1 MINVKEY
8 LSRTFRMVINLF
20 RKYPLTLIIV
30 VCLTL
35 FLTTFTNTSVFKS
48 TTLENVTIF
57 GVMWTIGTIFI
68 ETLNLKNQKNTVI
81 FYVLAAIISFIFVKL
96 PQNVYGLFNEHITRI
111 MTGYGLI
118 LILLSMYVI
127 IKKENIT
134 FQEYVL
140 KIFNNTFNSTIT
152 YGIVNIGMTLI
163 IVIFTELIL
172 DGRYGEILF
181 KSQILLLGLFYFPSI
196 LNSLSDV
203 KEETSSFFKGLVKYV
218 LLPLVTIAIIII
230 YIYIAKILI
239 QRKMPSNIIFRI
251 LAGIFIVG
259 FPVWNIARCFKEQK
273 TIYKVSG
280 ILPYT
285 YLPFI
290 CLEVYSVGVRIIEF
304 GLTPIR
310 YIGIAFIIFQI
321 IVLLFSI
328 RKRKIGL
335 EYSFIVL
342 SAITFIACMTPL
354 NLNTMSKL
362 SQKQILVSILGEET
376 NFNNLL
382 EMEKKKVNSAY
393 VYLIDNYG
401 NDYIPKYIKNMENE
415 INSYSK
421 VKINYRKY
429 EEINFYDYGKEI
441 EVKQYYS
448 ILPIRMAD
456 SKYNNGNIKI
466 FDYDNNYVTNAEIKY
481 TVEKA
486 IELNRQKSDLAE
498 NYILNNR
505 YVYIN
510 EIQTIYINDLNITY
524 NSSTNEVISIV
535 LSGYLLSKWICS
547 MV

>member
-1 MINVKEY
+1 MINIKEY

-30 VCLTL
+30 VFLTF
-35 FLTTFTNTSVFKS
+35 FLTTFTDTSVFKS
-48 TTLENVTIF
+48 TTLEKVTLF
-57 GVMWTIGTIFI
+57 SVMWTIGTIFI
-68 ETLNLKNQKNTVI
+68 ETLNLKNKKFTLI
-81 FYVLAAIISFIFVKL
+81 FYVLVAIISLIFVKL
-96 PQNVYGLFNEHITRI
+96 PQNVYGVFNEHITRI
-111 MTGYGLI
+111 MIGYGLI

-134 FQEYVL
+134 FQEYLL

-163 IVIFTELIL
+163 IIIFTELIL
-172 DGRYGEILF
+172 DGTYGGMLF

-196 LNSLSDV
+196 LNSLSNV
-203 KEETSSFFKGLVKYV
+203 KEETSGFIKGLVKYV

-259 FPVWNIARCFKEQK
+259 FPVWNMARYFKEQK

-328 RKRKIGL
+328 SKRKTAL

-342 SAITFIACMTPL
+342 TAIIFIACMTPL
-354 NLNTMSKL
+354 NLNTMSKV
-362 SQKQILVSILGEET
+362 SQKQILVSILSEEI

-382 EMEKKKVNSAY
+382 EMEKEKVHSAY
-393 VYLIDNYG
+393 VYLVNNYG
-401 NDYIPKYIKNMENE
+401 NDYIPEYIKNMEHE

-421 VKINYRKY
+421 VNIKYKNYA
-429 EEINFYDYGKEI
+429 EINFYDYGKEI
-441 EVKQYYS
+441 DVKQYS
-448 ILPIRMAD
+448 AILPVRMAD
-456 SKYNNGNIKI
+456 SKYNNGNVKI
-466 FDYDNNYVTNAEIKY
+466 FDYDNNYVTNAEIKFI
-481 TVEKA
+481 VEKA
-486 IELNRQKSDLAE
+486 IEANRKKSDLAE
-498 NYILNNR
+498 TYILNNR

-524 NSSTNEVISIV
+524 NASTNEVISVV
-535 LSGYLLSKWICS
+535 LSGYLLSK
-547 MV
+547 

>member
-535 LSGYLLSKWICS
+535 LSGYLLSK
-547 MV
+547 